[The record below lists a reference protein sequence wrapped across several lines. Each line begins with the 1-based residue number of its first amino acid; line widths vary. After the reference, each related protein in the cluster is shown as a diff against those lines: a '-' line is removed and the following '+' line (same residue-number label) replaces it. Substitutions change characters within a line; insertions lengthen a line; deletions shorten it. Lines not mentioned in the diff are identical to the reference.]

1 MIKSISYTKIVL
13 SVGMIVFVAAM
24 VVAGTGAFFNDTET
38 STGNSF
44 TAGALDL
51 TVDSVGHINGLVCF
65 DGAWHPESVV
75 EWNADDEALQLVD
88 QADVDGAIATYNED
102 FPSNVPQAG
111 DPCAST
117 WALTDLGPE
126 TFFEFGDLKPGD
138 QGENTISLHVEN
150 NDAYACVIIDNMI
163 DADNDCT
170 EPEADADGEAC
181 TVDVPEGDT
190 GGELSQELRFFAWD
204 DDGNNIWEDGEEVL
218 FSNTEGPASDVI
230 DGVVYPL
237 YTPLTGPLEGA
248 QTHYV
253 GLYWCYGAITV
264 DEVENTLEC
273 DGAPVTNL
281 SQTDSLMADFSFY
294 VEQARNNEGFE
305 CPALDEIVK
314 DVPDPVWTDEGT
326 RTGGLVEFVEDNDRG
341 TVMQLTTIDDND
353 SRVRWSNFTLDVDLD
368 TLTGI
373 SFDSQQVSAP
383 NPAVGNATMR
393 LFVDL
398 DGDTNTA
405 DVQEI
410 TYEPYYNIAAHNP
423 DGPAS
428 IVTGIWQTWPTSLAN
443 GKFWA
448 NGGFLGST
456 PSGGAY
462 ATNFTLQQ
470 VLDAYANAKIVG
482 ISLGMGTYNPDQVI
496 LVDDL
501 LVNGSPMSLEN

>member
-1 MIKSISYTKIVL
+1 MTNSISYSKVVL
-13 SVGMIVFVAAM
+13 SLGMIVFVAAL
-24 VVAGTGAFFNDTET
+24 VIAGTGAFFNDTET
-38 STGNSF
+38 STGNTF

-51 TVDSVGHINGLVCF
+51 TVDSVGHVNGLVCF
-65 DGAWHPESVV
+65 DGAWASEEAVA
-75 EWNADDEALQLVD
+75 WNADDEELEALGD
-88 QADVDGAIATYNED
+88 IDAANAAYNEE

-111 DPCAST
+111 DDCAST

-126 TFFEFGDLKPGD
+126 TFFSFSDLKPGD

-150 NDAYACVIIDNMI
+150 NDAYACIVIDNMV
-163 DADNDCT
+163 DADNGQT
-170 EPEADADGEAC
+170 EPELEDGDDES
-181 TVDVPEGDT
+181 DV
-190 GGELSQELRFFAWD
+190 GELSQELRFFAWE
-204 DDGNNIWEDGEEVL
+204 DDGDNIWEDGEQIL

-237 YTPLTGPLEGA
+237 YTPLTGPLLGA

-264 DEVENTLEC
+264 DEGENTLSC
-273 DGAPVTNL
+273 DGTPVTNI
-281 SQTDSLMADFSFY
+281 SQTDSLMADFTFY

-305 CPALDEIVK
+305 CPALDEV
-314 DVPDPVWTDEGT
+314 VPDLPDWTDEGT
-326 RTGGLVEFVEDNDRG
+326 RTGGLVEFVEEDGRG

-353 SRVRWSNFTLDVDLD
+353 SRVRWSNFNVDLD
-368 TLTGI
+368 VADLIAI
-373 SFDSQQVSAP
+373 SFDSNQVSGP
-383 NPAVGNATMR
+383 NPAVSNASMR
-393 LFVDL
+393 LFIDL

-428 IVTGIWQTWPTSLAN
+428 IVTGIWQTWPTSLPN

-448 NGGFLGST
+448 NGGFLGAT

-462 ATNFTLQQ
+462 ATNFVMQD
-470 VLDAYANAKIVG
+470 VLDAHPSSKIVG

-501 LVNGSPMSLEN
+501 LINGVPLSLEN